1 MSPHRT
7 GTGTGR
13 ELSLRQAV
21 LSSMALLV
29 AMTVLCAGVS
39 SWERLQVSGVQAE
52 LRDRL
57 RPAQTAVADLT
68 RAYVD
73 QESGQRGY
81 ALTGLNAFLQ
91 PYARG
96 RQDSERLQALL
107 AGLLDDDPAATSL
120 LAAAASAGRAWQQE
134 VAEPVLAARLAGPV
148 AEADTEAF
156 ALRGKEL
163 FDALRQRMAEVA
175 GRVDQLTQDRLAQLA
190 GAQARAN
197 LATSLAALVAVSVG
211 LWAAL
216 ALARRT
222 TRPLGRL
229 VDELTSVAD
238 GNTSRPITVAGPS
251 EVRTIAAAAE
261 TMRSALVDSAAALA
275 AAQHRVGTAD
285 ERERMA
291 RQVGDHTLHRL
302 YGLTLG
308 MSRLSSSNP
317 RLSAAV
323 RPLVAQTD
331 AIARELRGIIHP
343 LPVEAEQPEPTSP

>member
-1 MSPHRT
+1 MSRVR
-7 GTGTGR
+7 GRAGR
-13 ELSLRQAV
+13 ELTLRQAV

-29 AMTVLCAGVS
+29 AMTVLSAGVS
-39 SWERLQVSGVQAE
+39 TWERLRVIAVQGE
-52 LRDRL
+52 LRERL

-81 ALTGLNAFLQ
+81 ALTGLESFLQ
-91 PYARG
+91 PYEEG
-96 RQDSERLQALL
+96 RRDADQLQDRLAELL
-107 AGLLDDDPAATSL
+107 AADPAATSL
-120 LAAAASAGRAWQQE
+120 LAAARTAGQAWQRE
-134 VAEPVLAARLAGPV
+134 VAEPELDARRQGPMTG
-148 AEADTEAF
+148 ADTEAF

-163 FDALRQRMAEVA
+163 FDDLRQRLSEVG

-190 GAQARAN
+190 AVQARAN
-197 LATSLAALVAVSVG
+197 VVTTLAAVAAVGVG
-211 LWAAL
+211 LWTAL

-229 VDELTSVAD
+229 VAELTSVAD
-238 GNTSRPITVAGPS
+238 GDTSRPLTVAGPS

-275 AAQHRVGTAD
+275 TAQHRIGTAD

-308 MSRLSSSNP
+308 MSRLSGSHP
-317 RLSAAV
+317 HLAADV
-323 RPLVAQTD
+323 RPLVEQTD
-331 AIARELRGIIHP
+331 TIASELRGIIHP
-343 LPVEAEQPEPTSP
+343 LPVESSQSEARSS